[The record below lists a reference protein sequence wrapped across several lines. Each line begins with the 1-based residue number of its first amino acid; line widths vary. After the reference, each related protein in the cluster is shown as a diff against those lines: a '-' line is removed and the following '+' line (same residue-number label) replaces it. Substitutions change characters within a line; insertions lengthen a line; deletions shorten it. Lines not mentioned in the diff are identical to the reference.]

1 MTFEELRVVVVVYTA
16 AILPIIILF
25 NLDLKGQLSSSILKI
40 YFTTFIFCALGWE
53 LWFTYGV
60 YGGDPV
66 DIRRS
71 DVLNQFIPK
80 HINWLVN
87 SLADAGTISLG
98 GIILTGKLM
107 GSDRTVFNQWNAGAF
122 LVLLAWCIGQNIF
135 VDMFLYFDQLSIG
148 KDLSWAPL
156 APTGP
161 WINPV
166 LFQFDD
172 RSITLHGQIPWLLM
186 TPMLY
191 KITMHFQSEELD

>member
-1 MTFEELRVVVVVYTA
+1 MHH
-16 AILPIIILF
+16 
-25 NLDLKGQLSSSILKI
+25 
-40 YFTTFIFCALGWE
+40 ALGWE

-66 DIRRS
+66 DLRRS

-80 HINWLVN
+80 HINWLMN

-122 LVLLAWCIGQNIF
+122 LILLAWCIGQNIF
-135 VDMFLYFDQLSIG
+135 VEMFLYFDQLSIG

-172 RSITLHGQIPWLLM
+172 RTITLHGQIPWLLM